1 MLAFTGCLWDPHY
14 CIDIQAAVAGPQRA
28 ASASSGSQPR
38 NSTKRNVNAGS
49 DVEHSDSDDELEA
62 LTNSD
67 DEDDD
72 DDEDDESVGSDSDAG
87 HLPCARFQ
95 LEGPFRS
102 TQSPFFLFLFFRNK

>member
-1 MLAFTGCLWDPHY
+1 
-14 CIDIQAAVAGPQRA
+14 
-28 ASASSGSQPR
+28 
-38 NSTKRNVNAGS
+38 VNAGS

-72 DDEDDESVGSDSDAG
+72 DEDDESAGSDSDAG

-102 TQSPFFLFLFFRNK
+102 TQSPFLLCFRNK

>member
-1 MLAFTGCLWDPHY
+1 
-14 CIDIQAAVAGPQRA
+14 
-28 ASASSGSQPR
+28 
-38 NSTKRNVNAGS
+38 VNAGS

-67 DEDDD
+67 DEDDEDD
-72 DDEDDESVGSDSDAG
+72 DDEDDESAGSDSDASAG

-102 TQSPFFLFLFFRNK
+102 TQSPFLMCFRNK